1 MVFPRKPGLP
11 LPFQLLGIGIGH
23 VQEPVRRPHG
33 YPQHQWIQLRSGTL
47 VLETPDRTDVVRAGD
62 GFYLRPDEPHAYRAE
77 PLAGS
82 VVDWVGFD
90 GVGVPATLGA
100 GPIRRSG
107 VYRLSGTERIDRA
120 LEGAWAAASDPAVP
134 APRLSACA
142 YELLMAL
149 AEEVAGPGQ
158 TSLAAGRGRLAPV
171 VEALAQRPAE
181 AWDVGALAGVIGVSP
196 QHLGRLFR
204 RAYGLA
210 PLEYVVRF
218 RIHRALQ
225 LLVSRP
231 ELKVHEVA
239 ASVGYPDANYFVRLF
254 RQREGITPGQFRDL
268 HRG

>member
-1 MVFPRKPGLP
+1 MGVA
-11 LPFQLLGIGIGH
+11 H
-23 VQEPVRRPHG
+23 VQEPIRRPHG
-33 YPQHQWIQLRSGTL
+33 YPQHQWIQVRSGTL
-47 VLETPDRTDVVRAGD
+47 TLETPDRTGVVRTGD
-62 GFYLRPDEPHAYRAE
+62 GFYLRPDEPHAYRSEARS
-77 PLAGS
+77 AA

-90 GVGVPATLGA
+90 GTGVPPALA
-100 GPIRRSG
+100 GTPLRRSG
-107 VYRLSGTERIDRA
+107 VYRLSGTQRIDAA
-120 LEGAWAAASDPAVP
+120 LARAWAAVCDPTAP
-134 APRLSACA
+134 APRLSACV

-158 TSLAAGRGRLAPV
+158 ASLAAGQGRLAPV
-171 VEALAQRPAE
+171 LEALALRPAE
-181 AWDVGALAGVIGVSP
+181 AWDVASLAAVIGVSP

-225 LLVSRP
+225 LLAGRP
-231 ELKVHEVA
+231 DLKVHEVA
-239 ASVGYPDANYFVRLF
+239 ASVGYADANYFVRLF

>member
-1 MVFPRKPGLP
+1 
-11 LPFQLLGIGIGH
+11 
-23 VQEPVRRPHG
+23 
-33 YPQHQWIQLRSGTL
+33 
-47 VLETPDRTDVVRAGD
+47 
-62 GFYLRPDEPHAYRAE
+62 
-77 PLAGS
+77 
-82 VVDWVGFD
+82 
-90 GVGVPATLGA
+90 
-100 GPIRRSG
+100 
-107 VYRLSGTERIDRA
+107 VYRLSGTDRIDRA
-120 LEGAWAAASDPAVP
+120 LEAAWAAASDPSVP
-134 APRLSACA
+134 ATRLSACT

-158 TSLAAGRGRLAPV
+158 ASLAAGRGRLAPV
-171 VEALAQRPAE
+171 VEALALRPGE

-231 ELKVHEVA
+231 DLKVHEVA
-239 ASVGYPDANYFVRLF
+239 AWVGYPDANYFVRLF